1 MLLKFLK
8 DKKNAPM
15 LIIFLLGIV
24 VGFIIAPAKKGVT
37 IGSYNG
43 NYNGLKTLPKDKTLK
58 NIDD

>member
-37 IGSYNG
+37 ICSYNG
-43 NYNGLKTLPKDKTLK
+43 NYNGLETLPKDKTLK

>member
-24 VGFIIAPAKKGVT
+24 GVT

-43 NYNGLKTLPKDKTLK
+43 NYNGLETLPKDKTLK